1 MKVKKLEYIYKPSAG
16 SHIYAHL
23 KSGPI
28 NCVEF
33 TMKGD
38 KPQPILQL
46 NTDQIG
52 NRVMIGF
59 DMWIQFPPPE
69 WKEMVEKTFKE
80 MVEAWNEKYVVEDNQ
95 DGI

>member
-33 TMKGD
+33 SMKGD
-38 KPQPILQL
+38 KPQRILQV
-46 NTDQIG
+46 DSEQIG
-52 NRVMIGF
+52 GAIMIGF
-59 DMWIQFPPPE
+59 DMWIQFPPKE

-80 MVEAWNEKYVVEDNQ
+80 MVEAWNEKYGLKE
-95 DGI
+95 I